1 MLRFRVFNPP
11 SLQRAE
17 MKHIS
22 SLVEPI
28 TFKPIYMTRVWGG
41 RELQN
46 RLGRILP
53 VSDLP
58 FGESWEI
65 VDRMDHQSVVNHGP
79 LCGAT
84 LHDLWSQQ
92 RDAIFGDCPQSERFP
107 LLIKILDTHQDLS
120 IQVHPP
126 ESVASELH
134 GEAKNE
140 MWYIIDS
147 QPGAKLHV
155 GLREGTDREK
165 FARAIEKG
173 SIADCIHTIQAMP
186 GNSIYIPS
194 GRIHAIGGGFL
205 IHEIQQNSDT
215 TYRVHDWN
223 RLGLDGKPRE
233 LHIDASLR
241 CIDFEDIE
249 PHITKGLCD
258 HECPQFH
265 TLEHSLDTGDRIGNP
280 DPKRFSILT
289 MLEGTLHSENNRAF
303 TSGTNFILPKGTQLL
318 TAGGPVKL
326 LQTVIP

>member
-1 MLRFRVFNPP
+1 MLRFRVFNAPA
-11 SLQRAE
+11 LQRAK
-17 MKHIS
+17 MKLIS
-22 SLVEPI
+22 PPVEPI

-53 VSDLP
+53 VNDLP

-65 VDRMDHQSVVNHGP
+65 VDRMDYQSVVNHGP
-79 LCGAT
+79 MKGTT
-84 LHDLWSQQ
+84 LHDLWTQQ
-92 RDAIFGDCPQSERFP
+92 RETVFGDCPHSERFP

-126 ESVASELH
+126 ESVAGELH

-140 MWYIIDS
+140 MWYIIDGK
-147 QPGAKLHV
+147 PGAKLNV
-155 GLREGTDREK
+155 GLRKGIDCEK
-165 FARAIEKG
+165 FTRTIENG
-173 SIADCIHTIQAMP
+173 SVADCIHTIEAMP
-186 GNSIYIPS
+186 GDSIFIPS

-233 LHIDASLR
+233 LHINASLR
-241 CIDFEDIE
+241 CIDFNDTE
-249 PHITKGLCD
+249 PCITRGRCD
-258 HECPQFH
+258 QVCPQFH
-265 TLEHSLDTGDRIGNP
+265 TQEHSLDTGESIGNP
-280 DPKRFSILT
+280 NPERFSIIT
-289 MLEGTLHSENNRAF
+289 MLEGILRSESKCAF
-303 TSGTNFILPKGTQLL
+303 TSGDNFILPKGTQLL
-318 TAGGPVKL
+318 TASGPVKL